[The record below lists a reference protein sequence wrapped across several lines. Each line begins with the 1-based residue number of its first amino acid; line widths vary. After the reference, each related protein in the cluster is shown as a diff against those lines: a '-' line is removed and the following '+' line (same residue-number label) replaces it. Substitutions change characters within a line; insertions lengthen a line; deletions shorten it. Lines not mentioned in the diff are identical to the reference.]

1 MVKRA
6 GAAHPCNAGCSTAI
20 QIMSTVIPTIDEQA
34 LEYRIDQ
41 AAFALFDG
49 KRVRL
54 QAGLFRASGLTPKQL
69 IGRLLDNLRCQ
80 ELEWIQCEYGV
91 ACEHIKPREWRVFIT
106 RKSDRFVV
114 QATCKA

>member
-1 MVKRA
+1 
-6 GAAHPCNAGCSTAI
+6 
-20 QIMSTVIPTIDEQA
+20 MSTVIPTIDEQA

-91 ACEHIKPREWRVFIT
+91 ACEYVKPREWRVFIT